1 MAQGILSIKIRADA
15 SPLERALKIAG
26 RDMAAFSQK
35 ALAIG
40 RGITLGFTAPVVAM
54 GSSFLNAAAS
64 MDQLER
70 GMAAIMGSSSDAAK
84 ELNKLKESAKL
95 PGLAFEE
102 AVRGSIRLQSVGLQA
117 DQARKVLETFGKAI
131 ATTGGG
137 AVELEAVQYQMTQMI
152 SKNKIL
158 AEDFKPIQS
167 AVPLIGKAMQQAF
180 GTDNIEGVRA
190 LGISAKDFTM
200 RLTES
205 LRVLPEVQNST
216 GGVRNSF
223 DNLKDSIKFASAEMG
238 KVILK
243 NIDLDA
249 IIADVVG
256 SLTKLTEWFGGLS
269 EGQQKLILNTT
280 KNIAIFGSLAWIVGQ
295 LGSAFGTLTYVMGQ
309 AVGSLIDF
317 DKGLNKI
324 SLTTNGYIALAV
336 LLVGAIYAIYD
347 GVKKASEPL
356 NTFNQYL
363 SVGAKNA
370 RQETA
375 EFNFL
380 MNTLKDVNISSSTR
394 KQILEDLNT
403 KYSEYLPKLITEK
416 TSLQE
421 INAAQKDGNES
432 LKTKFRLLAQQG
444 VAEKQLKKIIEL
456 EDKLAVLEKNRSGRK
471 IATSTGLTTGLNLGA
486 GTVQYDTESANINK
500 LKEDLKALTNAYDNT
515 NKSIAKLTEEQIKNK
530 KIIDDKKIRQLEY
543 QIEDLNLAIEVSN
556 REYGKNNVNVKRLK
570 EELSALESQYQSLKG
585 EVDNNNDTLLNNGI
599 IVDKVLGPYDLLKN
613 KLSDVEDAYR
623 NILVTQGIN
632 SKSAQNLRDKYYELA
647 GQLKK
652 INDEY
657 DKLENRKIDTTPL
670 GQYDNKETEFGDI
683 FTTDIVKRLQ
693 NIGNVGFK
701 NSNQV
706 TGFFEGLTKSTKE
719 LGKTSD
725 EVAEKVAK
733 QPKLIAE
740 SVSKAKLIL
749 EDFELSLSTIGEALN
764 ENFGRSIGEGFD
776 ALGTALANGEN
787 AIASFGKAFIDSM
800 LDVISMTLKALL
812 AQITLK
818 EAIKGG
824 GLGSVIGLGIGLAT
838 VSALKGLLAK
848 TKLAKGGLAFGPTMA
863 TVGDNPNASF
873 DPEVIAPLSKL
884 KSMLGDVSGG
894 MPYVLST
901 RVSGADLIVVMERA
915 NNINQRIR

>member
-167 AVPLIGKAMQQAF
+167 AVPLIGKAMQEAF

-190 LGISAKDFTM
+190 LGIGAKEFTM

-249 IIADVVG
+249 IIADVVAA
-256 SLTKLTEWFGGLS
+256 LTRLTEWFGGLS
-269 EGQQKLILNTT
+269 ESQQKLILNTT
-280 KNIAIFGSLAWIVGQ
+280 KNIAIFGGLAWIVGQ

-309 AVGSLIDF
+309 AVGSLIKF
-317 DKGLNKI
+317 DKASSTL

-421 INAAQKDGNES
+421 INAASMD
-432 LKTKFRLLAQQG
+432 
-444 VAEKQLKKIIEL
+444 
-456 EDKLAVLEKNRSGRK
+456 
-471 IATSTGLTTGLNLGA
+471 
-486 GTVQYDTESANINK
+486 
-500 LKEDLKALTNAYDNT
+500 
-515 NKSIAKLTEEQIKNK
+515 
-530 KIIDDKKIRQLEY
+530 QLERGMA
-543 QIEDLNLAIEVSN
+543 AIMGS
-556 REYGKNNVNVKRLK
+556 
-570 EELSALESQYQSLKG
+570 S
-585 EVDNNNDTLLNNGI
+585 
-599 IVDKVLGPYDLLKN
+599 
-613 KLSDVEDAYR
+613 SD
-623 NILVTQGIN
+623 
-632 SKSAQNLRDKYYELA
+632 
-647 GQLKK
+647 
-652 INDEY
+652 
-657 DKLENRKIDTTPL
+657 
-670 GQYDNKETEFGDI
+670 
-683 FTTDIVKRLQ
+683 
-693 NIGNVGFK
+693 
-701 NSNQV
+701 
-706 TGFFEGLTKSTKE
+706 
-719 LGKTSD
+719 
-725 EVAEKVAK
+725 
-733 QPKLIAE
+733 
-740 SVSKAKLIL
+740 
-749 EDFELSLSTIGEALN
+749 
-764 ENFGRSIGEGFD
+764 
-776 ALGTALANGEN
+776 
-787 AIASFGKAFIDSM
+787 
-800 LDVISMTLKALL
+800 
-812 AQITLK
+812 
-818 EAIKGG
+818 
-824 GLGSVIGLGIGLAT
+824 
-838 VSALKGLLAK
+838 
-848 TKLAKGGLAFGPTMA
+848 
-863 TVGDNPNASF
+863 
-873 DPEVIAPLSKL
+873 AP
-884 KSMLGDVSGG
+884 
-894 MPYVLST
+894 
-901 RVSGADLIVVMERA
+901 
-915 NNINQRIR
+915 

>member
-1 MAQGILSIKIRADA
+1 M
-15 SPLERALKIAG
+15 
-26 RDMAAFSQK
+26 
-35 ALAIG
+35 
-40 RGITLGFTAPVVAM
+40 
-54 GSSFLNAAAS
+54 
-64 MDQLER
+64 
-70 GMAAIMGSSSDAAK
+70 
-84 ELNKLKESAKL
+84 
-95 PGLAFEE
+95 
-102 AVRGSIRLQSVGLQA
+102 
-117 DQARKVLETFGKAI
+117 
-131 ATTGGG
+131 
-137 AVELEAVQYQMTQMI
+137 
-152 SKNKIL
+152 
-158 AEDFKPIQS
+158 
-167 AVPLIGKAMQQAF
+167 
-180 GTDNIEGVRA
+180 
-190 LGISAKDFTM
+190 
-200 RLTES
+200 
-205 LRVLPEVQNST
+205 EV
-216 GGVRNSF
+216 
-223 DNLKDSIKFASAEMG
+223 
-238 KVILK
+238 
-243 NIDLDA
+243 
-249 IIADVVG
+249 
-256 SLTKLTEWFGGLS
+256 
-269 EGQQKLILNTT
+269 
-280 KNIAIFGSLAWIVGQ
+280 
-295 LGSAFGTLTYVMGQ
+295 
-309 AVGSLIDF
+309 
-317 DKGLNKI
+317 
-324 SLTTNGYIALAV
+324 
-336 LLVGAIYAIYD
+336 
-347 GVKKASEPL
+347 
-356 NTFNQYL
+356 
-363 SVGAKNA
+363 
-370 RQETA
+370 
-375 EFNFL
+375 
-380 MNTLKDVNISSSTR
+380 LKDVNISSTSR
-394 KQILEDLNT
+394 KKILEELNT
-403 KYSEYLPKLITEK
+403 KYSEYLPKLLSEK
-416 TSLQE
+416 TSLEE
-421 INAAQKDGNES
+421 ITTAQKEGNDA

-444 VAEKQLKKIIEL
+444 VAEKQLKKIIDLEDELAQLEIMRSKKSTAGAPQLGIGTSLGQSTASIGEAETIKIQKISKEL
-456 EDKLAVLEKNRSGRK
+456 E
-471 IATSTGLTTGLNLGA
+471 I
-486 GTVQYDTESANINK
+486 
-500 LKEDLKALTNAYDNT
+500 LKNAYDKT
-515 NKSIAKLTEEQIKNK
+515 TSSISTLKDEEIKYNEVIKQK
-530 KIIDDKKIRQLEY
+530 KIGELTFEII
-543 QIEDLNLAIEVSN
+543 DLNEAIEESTKK
-556 REYGKNNVNVKRLK
+556 YGKNSQEVTKQNATLT
-570 EELSALESQYQSLKG
+570 ELEAKLNSLLGVVPETSK
-585 EVDNNNDTLLNNGI
+585 V
-599 IVDKVLGPYDLLKN
+599 IVDSANSTSKALGPYDLLKN